1 MKLKTIKFN
10 NVRSTND
17 KAIEL
22 IRKKKTNPSII
33 IAKKQIKGRGTG
45 GKKWISIKNNL
56 FISIFFEISSSNI
69 QFDQFAFL
77 NPYIIRKVLKK
88 YTKNKI
94 FIKWPNDLLL
104 KKKKLSGILQ
114 EIIDFEKKKYLI
126 IGIGINTMDHPKS
139 PEFKATSL
147 AKWSNRAIINGQI
160 LKDIKIAYEKFISD
174 ISKHKI
180 TYLRRKICRG

>member
-77 NPYIIRKVLKK
+77 NPYIIRNVLKK

>member
-1 MKLKTIKFN
+1 MKLKTIKFD
-10 NVRSTND
+10 NVKSTND

-22 IRKKKTNPSII
+22 IRKNQTDPSII
-33 IAKKQIKGRGTG
+33 VAKKQIKGRGTR

-56 FISIFFEISSSNI
+56 FISIFFEISSSKI
-69 QFDQFAFL
+69 RFDQFAFL
-77 NPYIIRKVLKK
+77 NPYIVRKVLKK

-126 IGIGINTMDHPKS
+126 IGIGINTLVDPKS
-139 PEFKATSL
+139 NEFKATSL
-147 AKWSNRAIINGQI
+147 AKWSNGAIINGKI

-174 ISKHKI
+174 ISRHKI